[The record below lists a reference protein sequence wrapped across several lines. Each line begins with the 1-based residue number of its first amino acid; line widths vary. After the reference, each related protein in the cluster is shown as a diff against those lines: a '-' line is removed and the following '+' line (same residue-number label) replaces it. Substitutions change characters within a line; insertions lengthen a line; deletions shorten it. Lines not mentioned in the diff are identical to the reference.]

1 MSQEQVRNSSG
12 VGQDQKWFNTN
23 QVSAMFNL
31 SENVIRKLTAEY
43 KPFLTMKK
51 GRRNKN
57 LLHQKSLFT
66 LKKIREMGV
75 NGLSRKDIKEQ
86 LELSLGTE
94 QGQQAKQ
101 AQSKPTPISKG
112 SQELSQVSSVEPTG
126 KGRVKLTDVLKIYQA
141 KLAELGRSLEETKK
155 ENLALKGELDSIKRQ
170 YSQSLMNQSER
181 LSKIE
186 DKLEQK
192 EKKGLWARLFGR
204 C

>member
-1 MSQEQVRNSSG
+1 MAQAQLKNNSETSQA
-12 VGQDQKWFNTN
+12 QKWFNTG

-43 KPFLTMKK
+43 KPFLTIKK

-94 QGQQAKQ
+94 QEQQAKQ

-112 SQELSQVSSVEPTG
+112 SQELSRVSSVEPTG

-155 ENLALKGELDSIKRQ
+155 EKEALRRQIQLLAIENSKRMEELAA
-170 YSQSLMNQSER
+170 R
-181 LSKIE
+181 LEKV
-186 DKLEQK
+186 
-192 EKKGLWARLFGR
+192 EKKGFWARLFGR
-204 C
+204 G

>member
-155 ENLALKGELDSIKRQ
+155 EKEALRRQIQLLAIENSKRMEELAA
-170 YSQSLMNQSER
+170 R
-181 LSKIE
+181 LEKV
-186 DKLEQK
+186 
-192 EKKGLWARLFGR
+192 EKKGFWARLFGR
-204 C
+204 G